1 MSQVRVQKV
10 QEKVDGE
17 RGLFFAPKNTKS
29 PRKARTLSFYLKN
42 EDLRS
47 KSIFTSSLFTI
58 TYYLKFRTLACTEF
72 FGAFELNDTNEM
84 CLKIGFSLKFANN
97 IFIFYISCQFASNVL
112 CCSSFYSV
120 FINNKNLIIRLI
132 QK

>member
-84 CLKIGFSLKFANN
+84 CLKTEDFL
-97 IFIFYISCQFASNVL
+97 YI
-112 CCSSFYSV
+112 
-120 FINNKNLIIRLI
+120 IILICNMVHRGTQHRLFF
-132 QK
+132 